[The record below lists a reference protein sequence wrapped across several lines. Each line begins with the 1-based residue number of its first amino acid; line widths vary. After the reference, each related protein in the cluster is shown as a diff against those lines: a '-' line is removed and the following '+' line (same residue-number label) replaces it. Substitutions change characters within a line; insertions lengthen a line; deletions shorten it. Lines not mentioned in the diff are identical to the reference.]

1 MAKVSLRV
9 YNREIEAMIDR
20 GQLDEAIAHSQH
32 ILKTFPKHLD
42 TYRLLGKA
50 YLEYKRFNEAV
61 DIFSRVL
68 AAEPNDFVSNVGMS
82 IIRDEQGKM
91 DDAIWHMER
100 AFETQPSNPAIQ
112 GELQRLYGRRDGVRP
127 PRIRMTRGA
136 LAHMYVQGE
145 LYPQAISEIKSVLK
159 EDPGRSDMS
168 VLLAR
173 AYYRSGQKNQAA
185 DEAAAVLRRYPY
197 CLEANR
203 VLVEIAGAESAQAYR
218 QRVIELDPYAA
229 HVTGTIFETNEVGE
243 NAVVV
248 EHLEWDGEPVA
259 PVPSDWGETK
269 TTTAESGF
277 GRGPGEPA
285 ASQAEPDWLKMGFGD
300 SGTAPQPQPTVV
312 PPVSESPSP
321 FDFGDSSEPAQPTPE
336 EDIPDFLRAAGWGKS
351 TGAFDESQS
360 SIADE
365 PATSSAPAESIE
377 QGDLPDWVKA
387 MAPQETEPTSPVAD
401 EELPDW
407 IKNIGTGALAS
418 ATPKSSEDQRDWLQD
433 SEEAAPSGSVTVPTS
448 SDEPDWL
455 KDVAETSQS
464 ESSEEQ
470 FDWLKDIGQ
479 PSGAPESSGSDET
492 RMWLQGL
499 EQREAAQPTPTE
511 EQPDWMKGLDQGAE
525 TVQPAASDDSL
536 DWLQGIE
543 QPEETAPGA
552 DETRIWLK
560 GLDQPEATR
569 STPAE
574 APPDWMKGLD
584 QEAEAA
590 QPAASDD
597 SLDWLKG
604 IEASEETAKASG
616 ADETMSW
623 LKDLD
628 QPESEQPTVSEEAP
642 DWLKGFGQHEE
653 TAPASASDET
663 MSWLKGLD
671 KPEPAQPTPLE
682 GQPDWLKELEQ
693 PGGPAQ
699 TSGSDDTLTWLQDLD
714 QAESSGPTPVEE
726 QPEWMKQSAEPTAQA
741 PATADEFDWLE
752 GVGTEP
758 EPVSEPPSMEQ
769 PDWLTQFG
777 SETAERPAT
786 EMPAAESEPIPSVE
800 SDEAPTKPHIPV
812 VDVSS
817 LGKSEQ
823 EQDDSFAWL
832 EALAAKQ
839 GASEGLLT
847 KPEERLEEE
856 PEWVK
861 QAKGITQPST
871 PISSEQPPAKVDEL
885 GKSQQDID
893 DSLAWLESL
902 AAKQGATEGLL
913 TKPEERREEEPEWVK
928 QARSASQPPTPTEQ
942 APAKVEELG
951 KSQQEIDDSL
961 AWLESLAAKQGATEG
976 LLTKPEERREEEP
989 DWVKQARA
997 ATPPPTPPEATPP
1010 APEEPAPVAGLE
1022 DLGKS
1027 EQERDD
1033 SFAWLEALAAK
1044 QGASE
1049 GLLTKPEERLEE
1061 EPEWVK
1067 QAKSAA
1073 PVPSASSAEAEDRGR
1088 SEQEREDSLAW
1099 LDDIPAEQ
1107 GATVERLE
1115 QQPEWMQAVEPAAQ
1129 QPEESEPV
1137 LEQPAATVEE
1147 TPAWLRDL
1155 KPEELES
1162 EPESTKDETAMWLK
1176 ALDATPEP
1184 EPALQ
1189 PEATDDLPSW
1199 LSDLEEQPPAA
1210 DVTPK
1215 AETTTMWLKNLE
1227 ETESAPEPT
1236 PAAPA
1241 ETDVPAWLEGIEE
1254 EEKAIPAATGE
1265 FDWMNQIEE
1274 QSVASTQPEA
1284 KEEDDLPAW
1293 LRGVD
1298 EETHRPTTGSLR
1310 SLPGWMQDE
1319 TGEVMAEPTKI
1330 EPTRATDWR
1339 PAEEQPPVP
1348 PVPELVEAEPPKPE
1362 PQPEPVAEQP
1372 PVEEP
1377 PKPKPSPRKTRPLE
1391 LPPEAVPA
1399 RSAGA
1404 ATPAADPV
1412 LGSARSELSRSN
1424 IPGALQS
1431 YEKLIKKGR
1440 FLEEVIYDL
1449 REALYRYPVE
1459 VSIWQSLGDAYM
1471 RANRLQD
1478 ALDAYTKAEELL
1490 R

>member
-1 MAKVSLRV
+1 MAKVSLRA
-9 YNREIEAMIDR
+9 YNREIEAMVDR

-50 YLEYKRFNEAV
+50 FLEYKRFNEAV

-68 AAEPNDFVSNVGMS
+68 AAQPNDFVSNVGMS

-229 HVTGTIFETNEVGE
+229 QVSGTIFQTDEVGD

-248 EHLEWDGEPVA
+248 EHLEWDGEPA
-259 PVPSDWGETK
+259 ASMPSDWGEAK
-269 TTTAESGF
+269 TAFSEGEF
-277 GRGPGEPA
+277 GRGPGEPPTE
-285 ASQAEPDWLKMGFGD
+285 QVEPDWLKMGFDD
-300 SGTAPQPQPTVV
+300 SGAAPQPQPNVV
-312 PPVSESPSP
+312 PPVSESTSA
-321 FDFGDSSEPAQPTPE
+321 FDFSAPSELAQPTPE
-336 EDIPDFLRAAGWGKS
+336 EEIPDFLRAAGWGKS
-351 TGAFDESQS
+351 SGAFDESKS
-360 SIADE
+360 AVADE
-365 PATSSAPAESIE
+365 PVPSSTPAESIE

-387 MAPQETEPTSPVAD
+387 MAPQETAEPTPPAAE

-407 IKNIGTGALAS
+407 IKGIGTGALSS
-418 ATPKSSEDQRDWLQD
+418 AALKSSEDQMDWLQESD
-433 SEEAAPSGSVTVPTS
+433 ETAPPGAVSVPTS
-448 SDEPDWL
+448 SEEPDWL
-455 KDVAETSQS
+455 KGVAETSQP

-470 FDWLKDIGQ
+470 FDWLKDLGQ
-479 PSGAPESSGSDET
+479 PSGAPEAAGSDET

-499 EQREAAQPTPTE
+499 EQREAAQPTPAE
-511 EQPDWMKGLDQGAE
+511 EQPEWMKGLDQGAE
-525 TVQPAASDDSL
+525 TVQPAAADDSL
-536 DWLQGIE
+536 DWLKGIE
-543 QPEETAPGA
+543 QPEETAQTPGE

-560 GLDQPEATR
+560 GLEQPESTR
-569 STPAE
+569 LTPAE
-574 APPDWMKGLD
+574 EGPDWMKGLD
-584 QEAEAA
+584 QEAETV

-604 IEASEETAKASG
+604 IEQPEETATTPG
-616 ADETMSW
+616 T
-623 LKDLD
+623 
-628 QPESEQPTVSEEAP
+628 
-642 DWLKGFGQHEE
+642 
-653 TAPASASDET
+653 DET

-671 KPEPAQPTPLE
+671 EPEPSQPTPIEGQPEWLKGLEQPAEPAQ
-682 GQPDWLKELEQ
+682 
-693 PGGPAQ
+693 A
-699 TSGSDDTLTWLQDLD
+699 SGSDETPTWIQDLD
-714 QAESSGPTPVEE
+714 RAESTGSAAVEE
-726 QPEWMKQSAEPTAQA
+726 GPAWLKPSAEPTMEAAA
-741 PATADEFDWLE
+741 PADEFDGLE

-758 EPVSEPPSMEQ
+758 EAASGSPSMEQ

-777 SETAERPAT
+777 SETVEQP
-786 EMPAAESEPIPSVE
+786 ESELPAAERESIPTFA
-800 SDEAPTKPHIPV
+800 SDEPPTQPHIPA

-832 EALAAKQ
+832 EGLAAKQ

-861 QAKGITQPST
+861 QAKGITQPSA
-871 PISSEQPPAKVDEL
+871 PISSEQPPAKAEEL
-885 GKSQQDID
+885 GKSQQEID
-893 DSLAWLESL
+893 DSLAWLEGL

-913 TKPEERREEEPEWVK
+913 TKPEERLEEEPEWVK
-928 QARSASQPPTPTEQ
+928 QARSASQPSTPVEA
-942 APAKVEELG
+942 APAKMEELG

-961 AWLESLAAKQGATEG
+961 AWLEGLAAKHGATEG
-976 LLTKPEERREEEP
+976 LLTKPEERREDEP

-997 ATPPPTPPEATPP
+997 ATPPPTPPVATQPP
-1010 APEEPAPVAGLE
+1010 PEEPAPVADLE

-1061 EPEWVK
+1061 EPEWIK
-1067 QAKSAA
+1067 QARSTA
-1073 PVPSASSAEAEDRGR
+1073 PIPSAPSADVKDLHK

-1099 LDDIPAEQ
+1099 LDDVAAEQ
-1107 GATVERLE
+1107 GPPEERVE
-1115 QQPEWMQAVEPAAQ
+1115 QQPDWMQEMEPASQPPAEPEPVVQ
-1129 QPEESEPV
+1129 QPVST
-1137 LEQPAATVEE
+1137 ADE

-1155 KPEELES
+1155 EREELEA
-1162 EPESTKDETAMWLK
+1162 EPESAKDETAMWLN
-1176 ALDATPEP
+1176 ALDASSEP
-1184 EPALQ
+1184 ESARQ
-1189 PEATDDLPSW
+1189 PEAADDLPSW
-1199 LSDLEEQPPAA
+1199 LSDLEEQKPEA
-1210 DVTPK
+1210 DVTSR
-1215 AETTTMWLKNLE
+1215 AETTTMWLSNLE

-1236 PAAPA
+1236 LATRA
-1241 ETDVPAWLEGIEE
+1241 ETEVPSWLEGIEE

-1265 FDWMNQIEE
+1265 FDWLNQIEE
-1274 QSVASTQPEA
+1274 QPVASAPSEA
-1284 KEEDDLPAW
+1284 KAEEDLPAW

-1298 EETHRPTTGSLR
+1298 EETHRPTTGALR
-1310 SLPGWMQDE
+1310 NLPGWMQDE

-1339 PAEEQPPVP
+1339 PAPAEEQPSAP
-1348 PVPELVEAEPPKPE
+1348 PVPEPVVAEPPRPE
-1362 PQPEPVAEQP
+1362 SQPEPVAQQP
-1372 PVEEP
+1372 LVEEP
-1377 PKPKPSPRKTRPLE
+1377 PKPKPAPRKTRPLE
-1391 LPPEAVPA
+1391 APPEAMPA
-1399 RSAGA
+1399 RSAGTV
-1404 ATPAADPV
+1404 TPAADPV
-1412 LGSARSELSRSN
+1412 LLSARSELTRSN

-1449 REALYRYPVE
+1449 RDALYRYPVE